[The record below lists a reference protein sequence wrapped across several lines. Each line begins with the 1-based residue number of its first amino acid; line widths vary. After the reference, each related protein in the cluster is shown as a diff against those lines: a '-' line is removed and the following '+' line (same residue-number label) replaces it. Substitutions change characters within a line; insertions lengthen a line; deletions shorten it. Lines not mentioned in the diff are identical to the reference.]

1 MLHITRKE
9 NMVLN
14 QIKYFQNEY
23 KNGVP
28 YRILK
33 LDLDLS
39 EMDLKDILILLDEKE
54 IVSYRNGNVTILR
67 TDEINV
73 CENVA
78 VVKKEILNQ
87 TEEKAFEII
96 KEVAGESGLIS
107 RSLLEGHMLYCE
119 LKLSSIRTYKMILAL
134 ENKKL
139 IKKVQRPDGEYFTLN
154 F

>member
-23 KNGVP
+23 KDGVP

-39 EMDLKDILILLDEKE
+39 EMELKDILILLDEKE
-54 IVSYRNGNVTILR
+54 IVCYKEGNVSILE
-67 TDEINV
+67 TDDINV
-73 CENVA
+73 CENVD

-87 TEEKAFEII
+87 TEEKAFVII
-96 KEVAGESGLIS
+96 RDVAGESGLIS
-107 RSLLEGHMLYCE
+107 RSLIEGYLLYDELELNSV
-119 LKLSSIRTYKMILAL
+119 KTYKMIIAL
-134 ENKKL
+134 EDKGL
-139 IKKVQRPDGEYFTLN
+139 IKKIQRPDGEYFTLN